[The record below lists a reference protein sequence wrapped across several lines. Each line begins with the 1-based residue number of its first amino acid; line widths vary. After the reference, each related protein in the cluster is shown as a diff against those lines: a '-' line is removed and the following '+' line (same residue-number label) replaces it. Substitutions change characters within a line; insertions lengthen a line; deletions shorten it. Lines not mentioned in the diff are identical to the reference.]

1 MSIYEDYFKQYREKR
16 EEYAHLEHEM
26 NRIQDEV
33 KTQLKNMRLRQVE
46 LGKELEHMRTVI
58 THSIDQGI
66 DPIHAALALP
76 DYTYSNDIWKQ
87 HEMDTI
93 GNLSLSNIP
102 SITGLTMNSGLGMGS
117 GLGSISGT
125 APHANIGAVGSVHP
139 GYGAVP
145 GHTNFGSLHTAGSSS
160 TL

>member
-16 EEYAHLEHEM
+16 EEHAHLELEM

-33 KTQLKNMRLRQVE
+33 KTQLKNMRARQVE

-76 DYTYSNDIWKQ
+76 DYTHSDDIWKQ
-87 HEMDTI
+87 KEMDTI
-93 GNLSLSNIP
+93 MSHGNIP
-102 SITGLTMNSGLGMGS
+102 SITGLTMNSGLGSSHGITS
-117 GLGSISGT
+117 YGG
-125 APHANIGAVGSVHP
+125 IGAAGSSHP
-139 GYGAVP
+139 GYGAIP
-145 GHTNFGSLHTAGSSS
+145 GRTNFGSLHTTNSSS
-160 TL
+160 TI